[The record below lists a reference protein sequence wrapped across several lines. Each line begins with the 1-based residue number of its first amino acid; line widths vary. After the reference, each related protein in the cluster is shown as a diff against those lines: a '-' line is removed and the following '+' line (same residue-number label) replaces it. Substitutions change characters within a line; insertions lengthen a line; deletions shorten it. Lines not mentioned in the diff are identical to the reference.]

1 MSMLCTLAQVKT
13 LLNIP
18 ALDTTQDDKLTLL
31 IKSASAK
38 IEGYIGYS
46 LERGSYTE
54 EVHSVN
60 NRQLL
65 QLNHFPIQS
74 VSSVSVREVQI
85 EDYKLFPEYTKW
97 GRLYRGDGWVGTY
110 YTRGFTHDIVSG
122 AWEVEVSYV
131 AGYFLPNDVGYVEG
145 AETSLP
151 YEIVAL
157 CMELVEL
164 KYNFEKMGAT
174 GLKSHSEGHISESY
188 GDDSCGVGISASA
201 REVLDNYKFY
211 GVA

>member
-18 ALDTTQDDKLTLL
+18 AEDTTQDDKLTLL

-38 IEGYIGYS
+38 IEGYLGYS
-46 LERGSYTE
+46 LQRASYTE

-60 NRQLL
+60 NRQLIH
-65 QLNHFPIQS
+65 LNHFPIQS
-74 VSSVSVREVQI
+74 VASVTVREVPI
-85 EDYKLFPEYTKW
+85 EDYKLFPEYTRW
-97 GRLYRGDGWVGTY
+97 GNLYRGDGWSGTY

-122 AWEVEVSYV
+122 AWEVNVSYV
-131 AGYFLPNDVGYVEG
+131 AGYYLPNDIGYVEG
-145 AETSLP
+145 SESSLP
-151 YEIVAL
+151 YDILTVCLE
-157 CMELVEL
+157 MVEL

-174 GLKSHSEGHISESY
+174 GLKSHSEGHISETY
-188 GDDSCGVGISASA
+188 GDDSYSVGLSAGA
-201 REVLDNYKFY
+201 KDILDCYKFY